1 MTHKQRLNDLGSVI
15 PENTFWGGIVS
26 CKQVG
31 DLVYIS
37 GRGPNEADGSLNL
50 VATIGWDLTVEQGY
64 QAARKVSLNLLA
76 RLRAHLGNLD
86 RVSDIVKVVG

>member
-1 MTHKQRLNDLGSVI
+1 MTHKQRFKNLGGVI
-15 PENTFWGGIVS
+15 PENTFGEGIVS

-31 DLVYIS
+31 DLVNIS

-50 VATIGWDLTVEQGY
+50 VATIGWDLKVEQGY
-64 QAARKVSLNLLA
+64 QAARKFSLNLLA